1 MMTGLVLIIAE
12 LTLLYFISV
21 RVIQVIY
28 SLIYY
33 LFHSRP
39 VGMSI
44 VSLIFFP
51 GTVVHELSHLFTAEI
66 LGVRTGH
73 LTLIPESIDSPPA
86 GGDVK
91 TGSVAIAK
99 TDPFRRTLIGIAPL
113 TVGVLALSTL
123 SYVYQFQFVNNRAVT
138 IIYYYLI
145 FSISNSM
152 FSSKEDMKGVWPVFL
167 VLGLFVGA
175 AYWVGFRTEL
185 TGQMLEIA
193 DRITDM
199 MFRSLTLVLALNG
212 IILLLFRLLI
222 RTIRA

>member
-1 MMTGLVLIIAE
+1 MTLVLIIAE
-12 LTLLYFISV
+12 LALLYFLSV

-28 SLIYY
+28 SLLYY
-33 LFHSRP
+33 LLHSRP

-73 LTLIPESIDSPPA
+73 LTLVPESIDST
-86 GGDVK
+86 DVK
-91 TGSVAIAK
+91 TGSVAIAQ

-123 SYVYQFQFVNNRAVT
+123 SYVYQFQFVNNRAIT
-138 IIYYYLI
+138 IVYYYLI

-167 VLGLFVGA
+167 VLGLFAGA
-175 AYWVGFRTEL
+175 AYWVGFRAEL

-193 DRITDM
+193 DRIVDM
-199 MFRSLTLVLALNG
+199 MFRSLALVLALNG
-212 IILLLFRLLI
+212 IILLLFSLLI
-222 RTIRA
+222 KTIRA

>member
-1 MMTGLVLIIAE
+1 MTTLVLIVAE

-39 VGMSI
+39 AGMSV
-44 VSLIFFP
+44 VSFLFFP

-73 LTLIPESIDSPPA
+73 LTLVPESIDST
-86 GGDVK
+86 DVK
-91 TGSVAIAK
+91 TGSVAIAS
-99 TDPFRRTLIGIAPL
+99 TDPFRRSLIGIAPL
-113 TVGVLALSTL
+113 LVGVIVLATL
-123 SYVYQFQFVNNRAVT
+123 SYVYNVQFVNNKMATSV
-138 IIYYYLI
+138 YYYLI

-152 FSSKEDMKGVWPVFL
+152 FSSKEDMKGVWPVIL
-167 VLGLFVGA
+167 LLGLVAIA
-175 AYWVGFRTEL
+175 AYWVGFRAEL

-193 DRITDM
+193 SRITDI
-199 MFRSLTLVLALNG
+199 MFRSLTLVLIMNG
-212 IILLLFRLLI
+212 IILLLFSILIDLI
-222 RTIRA
+222 RKN

>member
-1 MMTGLVLIIAE
+1 MTLVLIIAE
-12 LTLLYFISV
+12 LALLYFLSV

-28 SLIYY
+28 SLLYY

-73 LTLIPESIDSPPA
+73 LTLVPESLDST
-86 GGDVK
+86 DVK
-91 TGSVAIAK
+91 TGSVAIAS

-113 TVGVLALSTL
+113 LVGVMALATL
-123 SYVYQFQFVNNRAVT
+123 SYVYNVKFVNNRT
-138 IIYYYLI
+138 ITIVYYYLI

-193 DRITDM
+193 DQIVDM

-212 IILLLFRLLI
+212 IILLLFNLLI
-222 RTIRA
+222 KTIRA